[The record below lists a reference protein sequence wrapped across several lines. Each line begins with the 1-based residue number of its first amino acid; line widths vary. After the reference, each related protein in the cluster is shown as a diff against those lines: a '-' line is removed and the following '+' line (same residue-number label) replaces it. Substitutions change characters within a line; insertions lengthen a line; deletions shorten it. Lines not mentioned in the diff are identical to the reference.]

1 MTELTFF
8 ARSWLN
14 WLTIGLAVASIWGRR
29 RLALVLRDLVTML
42 ALLVAIVLV
51 GLWVLASKLEG

>member
-8 ARSWLN
+8 TRSWLN

-29 RLALVLRDLVTML
+29 RLALLLRDLVTML